1 MKIVKAVISILF
13 TLLLIYTLNNKFGD
27 IPPLAK
33 FLDPFN
39 GFWAN
44 AENKVQA
51 FENNL
56 IIKGLKE
63 QVEIH
68 FDDQMIP
75 HIFAKNDHD
84 LYFAQG
90 YLTAKD
96 RLWQMDFQTR
106 FASGR
111 LSEVVGPKSSIRLV
125 PLGPV
130 GPCAPPP
137 PPPPPE
143 VNKSYKV
150 PSDWKLSAV
159 PVYHISPLI
168 GADGPYEAVKNLIC
182 DLSVVAS
189 WIVNQAGRPVG

>member
-1 MKIVKAVISILF
+1 MKIVKAVISVLF
-13 TLLLIYTLNNKFGD
+13 SLLLIYTLNNKFGD

-44 AENKVQA
+44 AESKVQA
-51 FENNL
+51 SENNL
-56 IIKGLKE
+56 IIEGLKE

-68 FDDQMIP
+68 FADQMIP

-111 LSEVVGPKSSIRLV
+111 LSEVVGPKAIELDRYQRRMGMSFGAENMIEI
-125 PLGPV
+125 
-130 GPCAPPP
+130 AMKD
-137 PPPPPE
+137 PE
-143 VNKSYKV
+143 TNVIMNAYSAGVNAYIHSLK
-150 PSDWKLSAV
+150 PSQYPIEFKL
-159 PVYHISPLI
+159 LN
-168 GADGPYEAVKNLIC
+168 YEPE
-182 DLSVVAS
+182 D
-189 WIVNQAGRPVG
+189 